1 MYFMIY
7 KSMKRTFLLLLL
19 LMQLGQKAFSQ
30 KARVQNSAYE
40 LLLDNLLSRNVP
52 EISVEEL
59 SQKNNQLLL
68 LDARELKEYQVSHLK
83 NAKYVGFEKLNLNV
97 LKNTAKN
104 QPIVVYCSVGYRS
117 EKVAEKLIQQ
127 GFTNVRNLYGGLFEW
142 KNQNQP
148 IVNETG
154 QTDEVHAYDKTWGIW
169 LKKGKKVY

>member
-1 MYFMIY
+1 
-7 KSMKRTFLLLLL
+7 MKKLIILLIFIGANFCSVAQDIKVENTAYRLLL
-19 LMQLGQKAFSQ
+19 KT
-30 KARVQNSAYE
+30 
-40 LLLDNLLSRNVP
+40 LLSHSVP
-52 EISVEEL
+52 EISVIDL
-59 SQKNNQLLL
+59 SKKNNSVLL
-68 LDARELKEYQVSHLK
+68 LDAREPKEYQISHLK
-83 NAKYVGFEKLNLNV
+83 GAKLVGYEKLDLSS

-117 EKVAEKLIQQ
+117 EKVAEQLIQQ

-148 IVNETG
+148 VVNETG